1 MTQKGGSNQPKKDKN
16 NQIHQMQPYHVLF
29 KEKSILLRE
38 RRECTIREIIPKT
51 RIVHQT
57 HTQAHTS
64 FVIYS
69 NILMSGARLQ
79 K

>member
-16 NQIHQMQPYHVLF
+16 NQIHQLQPYHVLF

-57 HTQAHTS
+57 
-64 FVIYS
+64 
-69 NILMSGARLQ
+69 
-79 K
+79 